1 MTTAP
6 LFQSNAGVLIASS
19 DAGFRDRVAA
29 NFLNQCAV
37 ELASSGADAV
47 AKLEHSECDLLILDR
62 NLPDLNPD
70 ELRDLAARDY
80 PGVHVA
86 MLDSASPD
94 PFSNLKKNCAGTG
107 RVLPWTAAAEQ
118 RAGDPHL
125 KLPFEPLPRM
135 VGSTLPM
142 QKLARMVRLV
152 SPRNTAVLITGPTG
166 SGKELVAR
174 AIHDLS
180 PRAERPFI
188 VINCAAIPEALLEAE
203 LFGYARG
210 AFTGAVQSRVGRIH
224 AAQGG
229 TLFLDEIGELPMG
242 LQAKLLRFLEY
253 GEVQRLGSS
262 DLFKVDVRVVAA
274 TNADLENRVS
284 KREFRQ
290 DLYFRLAVF
299 PIELPA
305 LRDRV
310 GDILPIAREFLR
322 RISADQNALFSEE
335 AERLLEKH
343 QWPGNVRELMHVI
356 ERALIL
362 AEGEDQITPEH
373 LYFSAANLGEVS

>member
-19 DAGFRDRVAA
+19 DPGFRDRVAA

-37 ELASSGADAV
+37 ELASSGADAL

-62 NLPDLNPD
+62 NLPDLNAD
-70 ELRDLAARDY
+70 ELRELAARDY

-86 MLDSASPD
+86 ILDSASPD
-94 PFSNLKKNCAGTG
+94 PFSNLKKTCAGTG
-107 RVLPWTAAAEQ
+107 RVLPWTATEKGSSAT
-118 RAGDPHL
+118 HL

-135 VGSTLPM
+135 VGTTLPM
-142 QKLARMVRLV
+142 QKLSRMVRLV
-152 SPRNTAVLITGPTG
+152 SPRSTAVLITGPTG

-180 PRAERPFI
+180 PRAERPFV

-262 DLFKVDVRVVAA
+262 DVFKVDVRVVAA
-274 TNADLENRVS
+274 TNANLENRVS
-284 KREFRQ
+284 KGEFRQ

-299 PIELPA
+299 PIELPP
-305 LRDRV
+305 LRERV
-310 GDILPIAREFLR
+310 GDILPIAQEFLR
-322 RISADQNALFSEE
+322 RISADQSALFSED
-335 AERLLEKH
+335 AEKMLEKH
-343 QWPGNVRELMHVI
+343 SWPGNVRELMHVI

-362 AEGEDQITPEH
+362 AEGDERITPEH
-373 LYFSAANLGEVS
+373 LYFSAPSLGEVS